1 MRVEQRVLV
10 KSFPN
15 EPLERCIFDIQ
26 IDGVQLCLKEDFDTW
41 QNYGEPPFTT
51 KCPYS
56 RVFKFDGALY
66 EKLKEAAYSLEDKN
80 LLESLWEQAIPYT
93 VNQNPANKVIADVA

>member
-1 MRVEQRVLV
+1 MDKIVLI

-15 EPLERCIFDIQ
+15 EPLKRFLVKEQ
-26 IDGVQLCLKEDFDTW
+26 NDGVQLCLKEDFDIW
-41 QNYGEPPFTT
+41 QNQGEPPFTT

-56 RVFKFDGALY
+56 RVFNFDDELY
-66 EKLKEAAYSLEDKN
+66 EKLKEAAYSLENQN

-93 VNQNPANKVIADVA
+93 DNQNPAKKVIADVA